1 MGDLDDLLGGTLEQV
16 LAVGVGGE
24 DGAVAGQGQADGLG
38 QAVHRVGGEH
48 AGAGAAGRA
57 DGLLIVEQ
65 FLIGDA
71 VVGGGVHHVDKV
83 GALDGAVGEHRGAGL
98 HRATGDEHGRD
109 VEAQGGHQHARHD
122 LVAVRDADECV
133 GTVCVAL
140 VFDGV
145 GDDVAGGQGVEHA
158 GVTHGD
164 AVVHG
169 HRVELAR
176 DAAGFPDGLGNDAAD
191 LVEVDVAGQELIE
204 RVGDGDDGLLAHVV
218 SVDARST
225 VEGSGACKDAP

>member
-1 MGDLDDLLGGTLEQV
+1 M
-16 LAVGVGGE
+16 
-24 DGAVAGQGQADGLG
+24 
-38 QAVHRVGGEH
+38 
-48 AGAGAAGRA
+48 
-57 DGLLIVEQ
+57 
-65 FLIGDA
+65 
-71 VVGGGVHHVDKV
+71 
-83 GALDGAVGEHRGAGL
+83 
-98 HRATGDEHGRD
+98 
-109 VEAQGGHQHARHD
+109 
-122 LVAVRDADECV
+122 
-133 GTVCVAL
+133 
-140 VFDGV
+140 
-145 GDDVAGGQGVEHA
+145 DVAGGQGVEHA

-176 DAAGFPDGLGNDAAD
+176 DAASFLDSLGNDAAD